1 MHSVMGNGVMVYED
15 RQFTFD
21 CEPVFAE
28 ARKVAAKMW
37 KRMDALA

>member
-1 MHSVMGNGVMVYED
+1 MVNGVMVYED